1 AMTVWFAFG
10 LTRAVGGEVRSE
22 MLEWVPTLG
31 LNLSFRLDALSGL
44 FAALIAGIG
53 TCVVLYAA
61 HYFDGHP
68 YSGRFQATLFA
79 FMAAMLGV
87 VLTDNGLALFVFWE
101 ATGFTSYLLV
111 GFEHDKAVAR
121 RSALQALLVTGA
133 GGLSLLAGVVL
144 LAQATGSPS
153 LLAGPVQS
161 HAHYL
166 PIALCFLLAAF
177 TKSAQFPFHFWLPNA
192 MAAPTPASAYLHSAT
207 MVKAGVY
214 LVARMTPTLGG
225 TSIWTTLIVVVA
237 GLTTLGAAVR
247 AVRETDAKKIL
258 AYTT

>member
-1 AMTVWFAFG
+1 SVLAG
-10 LTRAVGGEVRSE
+10 AVRVETLDWIPS
-22 MLEWVPTLG
+22 LG
-31 LNLSFRLDALSGL
+31 LSLSFRLDALSAL
-44 FAALIAGIG
+44 FALLIAGIG
-53 TCVVLYAA
+53 TCIVVYGA

-111 GFEHDKAVAR
+111 GFEHDTAVAR

-133 GGLSLLAGVVL
+133 GGQSLLAGGVL
-144 LAQATGSPS
+144 LAPATGSPS

-192 MAAPTPASAYLHSAT
+192 
-207 MVKAGVY
+207 
-214 LVARMTPTLGG
+214 
-225 TSIWTTLIVVVA
+225 
-237 GLTTLGAAVR
+237 
-247 AVRETDAKKIL
+247 
-258 AYTT
+258 